1 MADFYLFTKTVWDEP
16 PRLRHQIAQLLAAAG
31 HEVLFFQKPGYRR
44 EPATPLMPGITGV
57 RTRYLLHAQLRLLPP
72 LVTANAAIERRE
84 IRRIAGEPPRI
95 GIINFN
101 FDYDFLRI
109 LYPRARLLTIINDDF
124 IAGARPL
131 ARESVRRALRATVR
145 VSDHSVAVSYPLVD
159 QLRAWTD
166 RVSLFLPWSRG
177 PYVKPPA
184 RRERP
189 DVLYWGYIGGR
200 IDFAAVRHILDSG
213 IGIHFVGPLTPSTQ
227 LGAIL
232 RHPNAHYRPAAT
244 LSEIE
249 DVLERCCASLLA
261 YDPNFAAMNV
271 VTASNRSFELL
282 SRGLPLLYP
291 ALPALLESPPGV
303 TYRCPSPQ
311 AYVEAIRSAQA
322 AFDAVQ
328 PSIEQYLE
336 AHTAARRYPQLM
348 EFFE

>member
-1 MADFYLFTKTVWDEP
+1 VADFYLFTKTVWDEP
-16 PRLRHQIAQLLAAAG
+16 PRLRHQVAQLLAAAG
-31 HEVLFFQKPGYRR
+31 HEVLFFQKPGYGR
-44 EPATPLMPGITGV
+44 EAATQLMPGITGV
-57 RTRYLLHAQLRLLPP
+57 RTRYLLHAQLRILPQ
-72 LVTANAAIERRE
+72 LATANAAVECRE
-84 IRRIAGEPPRI
+84 IRRIAREPPRI
-95 GIINFN
+95 GIVNFN
-101 FDYDFLRI
+101 FDYDFLRT

-124 IAGARPL
+124 VEAARPV
-131 ARESVRRALRATVR
+131 AREAVRRALRATAR
-145 VSDHSVAVSYPLVD
+145 VSDGCAAVSYPLVD

-177 PYVKPPA
+177 PYVQPRLQRA
-184 RRERP
+184 RP

-213 IGIHFVGPLTPSTQ
+213 IRIHFVGPLTPSIQ
-227 LGAIL
+227 VSEML
-232 RHPNAHYRPAAT
+232 RHPNAEYRPAAS

-249 DVLERCCASLLA
+249 DVLDRCCASLLA
-261 YDPNFAAMNV
+261 YDLNFTAMKAL
-271 VTASNRSFELL
+271 TASNRSFELL

-303 TYRCPSPQ
+303 TYRCQSPQ

-336 AHTAARRYPQLM
+336 AHTAARRYRQLM